1 MIYHRFGKQTHFLA
15 NTEQMGNQVVVLFPC
30 ASLNF
35 RKTRMSESERTCT
48 SPLAPSSS
56 HLFLLSVCLL
66 SIWIHAIHASRS
78 PRDSPTV
85 DLSVHPSSGV
95 STENIELNC
104 HIAPASSVSPLT
116 SSTFDNVY
124 LSVKTDDVKPSGI
137 LLMFDDRNDQCEKN
151 RIRDVH
157 IDVCNATLIRVRL
170 NHTILNE
177 TLQKIDY
184 SCIKGSARAISSYR
198 ITRK

>member
-1 MIYHRFGKQTHFLA
+1 MIYHRLGRQTHFRA

-30 ASLNF
+30 VSLNF
-35 RKTRMSESERTCT
+35 RRGENDWTCT
-48 SPLAPSSS
+48 CPHAPVLNPLSLVSA
-56 HLFLLSVCLL
+56 CLL
-66 SIWIHAIHASRS
+66 SICIQAVHATRS
-78 PRDSPTV
+78 SHESPTLH
-85 DLSVHPSSGV
+85 LSVHPSSGA

-104 HIAPASSVSPLT
+104 HIAPTSSASPLT

-151 RIRDVH
+151 RMRDVH

-184 SCIKGSARAISSYR
+184 SCSKGSTRAISSYR
-198 ITRK
+198 IIRK